1 MKRILPCSFFQAHA
15 RSLGLD
21 SSHNL
26 LPKKSSIL
34 SLKILCDSQGILAFV
49 NTCLFCAWGLAVLDH
64 LIWTSVE
71 VPVSRWHRCS
81 RTWWP
86 CYCSHLTRCYLWR
99 VPWPWNHYKL
109 WAFVS
114 GIDTL
119 LRISDEMP
127 FVSCGQVSYV
137 GSLAG
142 VQLRLAILLQCNYC
156 ILDRGKNVKWW

>member
-21 SSHNL
+21 SSHDL
-26 LPKKSSIL
+26 FPKKSSIL
-34 SLKILCDSQGILAFV
+34 SLKILFDSQCILAFV

-99 VPWPWNHYKL
+99 VPWPWNFYELWVKL
-109 WAFVS
+109 SA
-114 GIDTL
+114 GLTL
-119 LRISDEMP
+119 YCVFQMKCLSFHVD
-127 FVSCGQVSYV
+127 
-137 GSLAG
+137 
-142 VQLRLAILLQCNYC
+142 RLAMLGVSPVCNSDWQSCYNET
-156 ILDRGKNVKWW
+156 IASLIGVKQ